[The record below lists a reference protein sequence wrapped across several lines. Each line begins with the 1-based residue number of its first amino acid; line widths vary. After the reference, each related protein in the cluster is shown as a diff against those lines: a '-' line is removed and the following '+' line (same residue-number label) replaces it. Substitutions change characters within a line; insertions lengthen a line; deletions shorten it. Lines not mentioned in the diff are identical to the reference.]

1 MISQSYL
8 KLCLNIV
15 FPLIRNYRF
24 SKKKK
29 KIERNNVKLR
39 SNNNFHS
46 RTLHRYPLKRKIT
59 FLRVYETKRNIFPN
73 IFSLDLEIVRVG
85 VKNRI

>member
-15 FPLIRNYRF
+15 FPPIRNYRF

-73 IFSLDLEIVRVG
+73 IFSLDLEIVRVA
-85 VKNRI
+85 VKNTI

>member
-15 FPLIRNYRF
+15 FPPIRNYRF

-73 IFSLDLEIVRVG
+73 IFSLDLEIVRIR